1 MHTRFSFLSVVNCKN
16 IVLSELVMR
25 RKLFF
30 IPGVSDTTAHV
41 GGSVP
46 NPITF
51 FFPLFSQEDW
61 EGDHHWFWCVWVGS
75 SSPVAEFWDGCH
87 SSGSQGMN
95 FCAVLL

>member
-30 IPGVSDTTAHV
+30 IPGILDTTAHI

-46 NPITF
+46 HPVTYF
-51 FFPLFSQEDW
+51 FSF
-61 EGDHHWFWCVWVGS
+61 V
-75 SSPVAEFWDGCH
+75 
-87 SSGSQGMN
+87 
-95 FCAVLL
+95 